1 MTLPG
6 AAIRESI
13 GDLKQRAQE
22 QIGRLRVETG
32 ERDQTAQIGQMM
44 DLNRCSLGCVAI
56 RSSRCGTAHRATVST
71 GCIVLRIK
79 WSGIGPKYRE
89 S

>member
-1 MTLPG
+1 VTLPG

-32 ERDQTAQIGQMM
+32 ERDQTAQNGQMM
-44 DLNRCSLGCVAI
+44 DPQPLFFSMRCHPLFEVRNS
-56 RSSRCGTAHRATVST
+56 
-71 GCIVLRIK
+71 
-79 WSGIGPKYRE
+79 
-89 S
+89 